1 MLTFPSIHDQ
11 ELMRVASTQA
21 KFVSNSN
28 FIHSDSLHGGS
39 FWFGGSWEKI
49 IILQVS
55 KYNLTEFITS
65 WKIPYSPLVAISV
78 NIHAGARIAR
88 ALE

>member
-28 FIHSDSLHGGS
+28 FIHSDSLRGGS
-39 FWFGGSWEKI
+39 FWFGGGWEK
-49 IILQVS
+49 
-55 KYNLTEFITS
+55 
-65 WKIPYSPLVAISV
+65 
-78 NIHAGARIAR
+78 
-88 ALE
+88 